1 MVPLNR
7 KGAAALLHGA
17 AHVVP
22 GRAVVPEVAGLA
34 ESDLVL
40 LGLLNGLFSGHH
52 HRRVAQTPVA
62 IDKDSSFGILEHAQV
77 GVGVDRA
84 VAEAAAI
91 ANHGAGAV
99 RAHAAQVGVGQ
110 QLG

>member
-7 KGAAALLHGA
+7 KGAAAFLHGA

-22 GRAVVPEVAGLA
+22 GRAVVPVVAGRA
-34 ESDLVL
+34 EGDLVL
-40 LGLLNGLFSGHH
+40 LGLLNGLFSGQH
-52 HRRVAQTPVA
+52 HRRVAQAAVA
-62 IDKDSSFGILEHAQV
+62 IDKDRGLGILERAQV
-77 GVGVDRA
+77 GVGVDGA

-91 ANHGAGAV
+91 ANHGAGTV